1 MFAGYGWCGYLYDAC
16 LVVLRG
22 PKVLEHDN
30 SSSQRD
36 QPSALALRENQA
48 PRKAKGGPT
57 GQTETAAYSS
67 AKSRKGVRLTTP
79 LPSASIRSNACLACA
94 VQNSSNPVQR
104 PTEFNRTFTK
114 M

>member
-1 MFAGYGWCGYLYDAC
+1 MFAEYGWCGYLYDAC
-16 LVVLRG
+16 LVILRS
-22 PKVLEHDN
+22 PKVLEQQQQQH
-30 SSSQRD
+30 Q
-36 QPSALALRENQA
+36 QPVMSTSTPLRENQA

-57 GQTETAAYSS
+57 GQTETAASS
-67 AKSRKGVRLTTP
+67 AKSRNGVRLTTP

-104 PTEFNRTFTK
+104 PTDFNRTFTK